1 MAYLLDADVFI
12 RAKNEHYAF
21 DLCPGFWEWLERAH
35 EGQLVSSVEAVY
47 NELVGRGDDLTEWV
61 KAHRA
66 MFIALSPADLPFVA
80 RVIRWASDSSDYDAA
95 AKAEFASK
103 ADSFLV
109 AQAMAGEHTVVT
121 HEKVSD
127 GRKTIKIPN
136 AAIANGVTV
145 VSPFVMLRSE
155 GARFVLP

>member
-1 MAYLLDADVFI
+1 MAYLLDANVFI
-12 RAKNEHYAF
+12 SAKNAYYAF
-21 DLCPGFWEWLERAH
+21 DLCPAFWEWLERAH
-35 EGQLVSSVEAVY
+35 GRGSVLSVDAVY
-47 NELVGRGDDLTEWV
+47 NELVGLRDELTEW
-61 KAHRA
+61 ARGHRA
-66 MFIALSPADLPFVA
+66 MFIPPSPADLPFVA
-80 RVIRWASDSSDYDAA
+80 RVNRWAIDSSDYDAA

-109 AQAMAGEHTVVT
+109 AQAMAGVHTVVT
-121 HEKVSD
+121 HERVSD

-145 VSPFVMLRSE
+145 VNPFVMLRSE